1 MAAVSVEGFLDLAL
15 RSGLVTSDQLHEAL
29 VQIEQSSGGTLP
41 DDAAALA
48 EKLVQLGLLTRWQSE
63 RLLEGRHKGFFLKRY
78 RLLDHLGSGGMSN
91 VYLAEHVLMH
101 RRVAIKVLPKHR
113 VADSSYL
120 ARFHREAQAAAALD
134 HKNIVRAY
142 DVDNEGD
149 IHFLVMEY
157 VEGRDLQQIVKQ
169 DGPLDYRTAADYI
182 RQAAEGLE
190 HAHQAGLIHRDVKPA
205 NLLVDRNN
213 VVKLLD
219 LGLARFTEEDR
230 ASLTVAF
237 DENVLGTAD
246 YLAPEQAIDSHG
258 VDARADIY
266 SLGCSLYYAL
276 TGHPPFA
283 EGTLPQRLVAH
294 QKLPPPSIFKDRP
307 DAPEDLVAICLRMMA
322 KRPEDRYQSAA
333 EVAQVLSD
341 WLARHNEASSGQGS
355 SGRYCIPAAETG
367 SAIRSARN
375 APPVRIPP
383 PQQLGAFL
391 GATNGLAPGT
401 ETETT
406 DTTSNMHGETVK
418 GRSSLGLGAIVPST
432 GPAVSDPQ
440 LPSPAP
446 PSPGSSTRRLGPTVP
461 SGSSK
466 IGGKPPSRL
475 GMKPGPTDWQA
486 SNTALTDSRGSK
498 PRLPAAPQS
507 GLPPDRPQ
515 QISPLKESAS
525 LVSVLL
531 DTKLTPE
538 EIAAYKAR
546 RNRAPMWVWAMIAGG
561 LALCL
566 ILAIALLLRHL

>member
-1 MAAVSVEGFLDLAL
+1 MSVEGFLDLAL
-15 RSGLVTSDQLHEAL
+15 RSGLVNSDQLQEAL
-29 VQIEQSSGGTLP
+29 VQIEQSYGGHLP

-48 EKLVQLGLLTRWQSE
+48 DELVRLGLLTRWQSE

-182 RQAAEGLE
+182 RQAAEGLA

-341 WLARHNEASSGQGS
+341 WLARHSEVSSSQGS
-355 SGRYCIPAAETG
+355 SRYCIPAAEAG

-375 APPVRIPP
+375 APPVRVPS
-383 PQQLGAFL
+383 PQQLGAFF
-391 GATNGLAPGT
+391 GATNGLPPGT

-418 GRSSLGLGAIVPST
+418 GRSSLGLGGFVPSA
-432 GPAVSDPQ
+432 GPAVTDPHP
-440 LPSPAP
+440 PSPAP
-446 PSPGSSTRRLGPTVP
+446 PGPGSSTRRLGPTVAG
-461 SGSSK
+461 SSSK

-475 GMKPGPTDWQA
+475 GMKPGPTDAPA
-486 SNTALTDSRGSK
+486 SNTAVTDSRGSK
-498 PRLPAAPQS
+498 PRLPVAPHS
-507 GLPPDRPQ
+507 GTPGDRPQ
-515 QISPLKESAS
+515 ELSPLRESAS

-546 RNRAPMWVWAMIAGG
+546 RNRTPMWVWAMIAGG

-566 ILAIALLLRHL
+566 ILAIALLVRHL